1 MLLTRLLVATL
12 LLLVAG
18 RTAASQQIA
27 QKTDEITAKTDY
39 VQRFESTVESSRLL
53 ETASS
58 RTARQSKILDEAQRT
73 DDVCLTLHTFVM
85 ARDSQTSDATHLISH
100 RTCTPGRQ
108 FEMKSTVLSPS
119 RDK

>member
-27 QKTDEITAKTDY
+27 QKTDETTAKSDY
-39 VQRFESTVESSRLL
+39 VQPVEPTVESGRLS
-53 ETASS
+53 ETTSS
-58 RTARQSKILDEAQRT
+58 RTARQWKILDDARRT
-73 DDVCLTLHTFVM
+73 DDVCLTLHTFLM
-85 ARDSQTSDATHLISH
+85 ARDSQTSDATHLVSH

-108 FEMKSTVLSPS
+108 FEMKSTVRSPS
-119 RDK
+119 RDR